1 MHHSVI
7 FTLVQELF
15 NLELEGLYPGRKE
28 FLEQLKLLGID
39 VKLGCVDIKS
49 CKTLLNAGYPL

>member
-7 FTLVQELF
+7 FTLVQEFF

-39 VKLGCVDIKS
+39 VKLGCVDI
-49 CKTLLNAGYPL
+49 